1 MFSYKSEKPSF
12 SEKIKQELQ
21 REEKPKSNSYTL
33 VLLLTLLVVAL
44 IFFLVALLRNCGS
57 EEVSETAKSTPA
69 VEETTTPVAQ
79 TGSTVE
85 NPSEEAASETTATA
99 PAGGQ
104 NYTVQSGDTLFEIGQ
119 KFGVDWKKI
128 AEINNLEAPY
138 SLTVGK
144 TLLIPEKTSST
155 E

>member
-1 MFSYKSEKPSF
+1 MSAFRWFGFS
-12 SEKIKQELQ
+12 LAG
-21 REEKPKSNSYTL
+21 TL
-33 VLLLTLLVVAL
+33 VA
-44 IFFLVALLRNCGS
+44 CG
-57 EEVSETAKSTPA
+57 A
-69 VEETTTPVAQ
+69 
-79 TGSTVE
+79 
-85 NPSEEAASETTATA
+85 PSEEAASETTATA